1 MKIQQFI
8 KSLNNTEIGKGNT
21 NECYVRV
28 PTNCPE
34 IQKIFDSANRRPTFI
49 DKKTGSKIESIHITE
64 NREFR
69 INGLGDYYRD
79 NNANAGDEILFERI
93 DNNGKTTFF
102 LDISNVI
109 DSINFQKKSKGFE
122 VLNMDRL
129 SELYKIPE
137 LVVKN
142 RLLNQDGTFKVEFKE
157 SAFKR
162 SDSPEK
168 TDYFDLIF
176 NDTNLLKNIEFKN
189 NECISLAYG
198 LPKPIL
204 KKTVIWQFYKFTL
217 KQ

>member
-1 MKIQQFI
+1 MRIQQFI
-8 KSLNNTEIGKGNT
+8 KCLNNTEIGKGNT

-28 PTNCPE
+28 PTNCRE
-34 IQKIFDSANRRPTFI
+34 IQNIFDSSNRRPTFY

-102 LDISNVI
+102 LDIRNAI
-109 DSINFQKKSKGFE
+109 DSISFQKNNKGFE
-122 VLNMDRL
+122 VLNEDRL
-129 SELYKIPE
+129 PELYKIPE
-137 LVVKN
+137 LVVRN
-142 RLLNQDGTFKVEFKE
+142 RLLNQEGAFKVEFKE

-162 SDSPEK
+162 ADSPEK
-168 TDYFDLIF
+168 TDYYDLIF
-176 NDTNLLKNIEFKN
+176 NDTNLLSHLRFKN
-189 NECISLAYG
+189 NECINLAYG
-198 LPKPIL
+198 LSKPVL